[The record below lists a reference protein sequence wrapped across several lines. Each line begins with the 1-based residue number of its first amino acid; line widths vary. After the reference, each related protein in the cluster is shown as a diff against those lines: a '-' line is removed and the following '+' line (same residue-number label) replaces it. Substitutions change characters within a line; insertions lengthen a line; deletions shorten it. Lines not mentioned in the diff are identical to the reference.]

1 MQKIFSNKELK
12 NAISLILTVGIGLIG
27 SSMGSWN
34 EETDNFFYLKLSALI
49 ILSLIFIVFLILSYI
64 YDRKETKVL
73 EERNKEIESLKTEI
87 TSKEKE
93 IKIYENSQLALSA
106 ILETSANDINT
117 TANNIRK
124 NNIISLDNWNFIK
137 ECNWI
142 CEKVLSIVSDLSIN
156 GDDFVVSIFQL
167 NPLSK
172 GKTKSITMI
181 AHASKFGN
189 TPDIYGI
196 PLSFRRNSEFY
207 AVKLFKKN
215 KHEPDVL
222 IDKNEINEKF
232 IYKDENNHPNYS
244 QYIAMPIHCNG
255 NDMLS
260 LLQIIAFG
268 ESKLG
273 DTKSEI
279 TRKINKYLLPYIR
292 LGLISYKYE
301 KALLASGYLVEKMKG
316 GVVVDE

>member
-1 MQKIFSNKELK
+1 MQKIFNNKELK

-27 SSMGSWN
+27 SSMGSWDAKS
-34 EETDNFFYLKLSALI
+34 DNFFYMKLVSLI

-64 YDRKETKVL
+64 YDRKERKILTEL
-73 EERNKEIESLKTEI
+73 NAEIESLKSEI
-87 TSKEKE
+87 ELKEKA
-93 IKIYENSQLALSA
+93 ISTYEKSQLALSA
-106 ILETSANDINT
+106 IFETSADDINT
-117 TANNIRK
+117 AANNIKK
-124 NNIISLDNWNFIK
+124 NNVVLLDNWNFRK

-167 NPLSK
+167 NPLSR
-172 GKTKSITMI
+172 GKSKSITMI

-189 TPDIYGI
+189 TPDIYGV
-196 PLSFRRNSEFY
+196 PLSFRKHSEFY

-215 KHEPDVL
+215 KHDPDVL

-232 IYKDENNHPNYS
+232 IYKDENNHPDYS
-244 QYIAMPIHCNG
+244 QFIAMPIHCNG

-260 LLQIIAFG
+260 LLQIVAFG

-273 DTKSEI
+273 NTKIEI
-279 TRKINKYLLPYIR
+279 TQKINKYLLPYTR
-292 LGLISYKYE
+292 FGLMSYKYE
-301 KALLASGYLVEKMKG
+301 KALLASGYIVERMRG
-316 GVVVDE
+316 GAVNE